1 MGCRVFRDPETN
13 KIKRVLAP
21 NGEPSQLYLKLF
33 TLNKGDKELALEQ
46 WADAHLEHN
55 NKLNEQ
61 GEPDVDVNIYRNVK
75 SQDLQPSQSADPEI
89 ESASKSLPTEM
100 QAIVDNSKGWKVDE
114 TDINKYSK
122 GDAKVTRVGA
132 NDGPVNNLR
141 ATPFTME
148 PQERAEKAA
157 EKKWGKLDPK
167 TPIEVDNK
175 KFTQEQYIEHLKK
188 EYEMIAA
195 KGSIAHKYLQ
205 FFLTP
210 NTEARLN
217 TIRDELRDLLAKA
230 RLSEKAFSWLT
241 KGEIHK
247 KILTK
252 AGINIYNRYIP
263 KADRHK
269 LASEVVVVDDKYL
282 EIGGTLDLLIYD
294 PVTGN
299 YSVRDF
305 KSGSMFNKEK
315 TSAMFKYGV
324 QNNLSI
330 MQTPRNTAKLQV
342 MFYAM
347 LLKINNP
354 DIKFDNLEI
363 T

>member
-1 MGCRVFRDPETN
+1 
-13 KIKRVLAP
+13 
-21 NGEPSQLYLKLF
+21 
-33 TLNKGDKELALEQ
+33 
-46 WADAHLEHN
+46 
-55 NKLNEQ
+55 
-61 GEPDVDVNIYRNVK
+61 
-75 SQDLQPSQSADPEI
+75 
-89 ESASKSLPTEM
+89 
-100 QAIVDNSKGWKVDE
+100 
-114 TDINKYSK
+114 
-122 GDAKVTRVGA
+122 
-132 NDGPVNNLR
+132 
-141 ATPFTME
+141 
-148 PQERAEKAA
+148 
-157 EKKWGKLDPK
+157 
-167 TPIEVDNK
+167 
-175 KFTQEQYIEHLKK
+175 
-188 EYEMIAA
+188 MIAA

-269 LASEVVVVDDKYL
+269 IASEVVVVDDKFL

-299 YSVRDF
+299 YSIRDF

-347 LLKINNP
+347 LLKIKYP
-354 DIKFDNLEI
+354 DMKFDNLEI